1 MKRIKIRAAILGLV
15 TGVVL
20 YEAMLKFHWSI
31 LTTTFVGLGVVFL
44 YIVLGLVISGREQG
58 ALMMKL
64 NASRALIDKD
74 IDAFLDINEE
84 LYDKYHD
91 DTSRLKIISNMIVGY
106 DRVGDYNTPITM
118 LNRLSLARFTKE
130 MKEFVYSTLAM
141 LYFKAGRAHE
151 AIDLMDREHVTFER
165 YKGNAHYMGSIFFY
179 DEIMRDV
186 YLGHSEEAYRKLKR
200 ARREM
205 GPNFFTEEFDN
216 LAKTTGNEET
226 ETTEKTEHTEHTE
239 NNENDEHTKEA

>member
-1 MKRIKIRAAILGLV
+1 MKNIKIRAAILGLV

-20 YEAMLKFHWSI
+20 YEAMRKFHWGL
-31 LTTTFVGLGVVFL
+31 LTTVGIGLAMVFL
-44 YIVLGLVISGREQG
+44 YIVLGLVISAREQG
-58 ALMMKL
+58 TLMMKL

-74 IDAFLDINEE
+74 VEAFLDMNDA

-91 DTSRLKIISNMIVGY
+91 DGSRLKIISNMIVGF

-141 LYFKAGRAHE
+141 LYFKAGRAPE
-151 AIDLMDREHVTFER
+151 AVDLMERERRTFER

-179 DEIMRDV
+179 DELMRDM
-186 YLGHSEEAYRKLKR
+186 YLGHAEEAYRKLKR

-205 GPNFFTEEFDN
+205 GPSFFTDEFQN
-216 LAKTTGNEET
+216 LAKMTGN
-226 ETTEKTEHTEHTE
+226 
-239 NNENDEHTKEA
+239 DEKEA

>member
-1 MKRIKIRAAILGLV
+1 MKRIQIRAAILGLV

-20 YEAMLKFHWSI
+20 YEAMQKYEWSI
-31 LTTTFVGLGVVFL
+31 LTTTFIGLGVVLL
-44 YIVLGLVISGREQG
+44 YIALGLVISGREQN

-74 IDAFLDINEE
+74 VDAFLDINEE
-84 LYDKYHD
+84 LYDKYRD

-106 DRVGDYNTPITM
+106 DRVSDYNTPITM

-141 LYFKAGRAHE
+141 LYFKAGRAPE
-151 AIDLMDREHVTFER
+151 AVDLMDRERVTFER

-186 YLGHSEEAYRKLKR
+186 YLGHSEEAYRKLKT

-216 LAKTTGNEET
+216 LAKTTGNEEP
-226 ETTEKTEHTEHTE
+226 KDTE
-239 NNENDEHTKEA
+239 NIENTKEA